1 MDQYVVE
8 GAHDRWSRVSQNR
21 HLDPIVGDTTIG
33 FTHASPQII
42 VVGYGCTIGKRAR
55 LFSRITFGFMFSV
68 SYVVNVTEGA
78 AVVDWK
84 PVLAVL
90 RSGDGYSEWQKMKNK
105 ERKRHVQEL
114 DGQK

>member
-1 MDQYVVE
+1 
-8 GAHDRWSRVSQNR
+8 
-21 HLDPIVGDTTIG
+21 
-33 FTHASPQII
+33 
-42 VVGYGCTIGKRAR
+42 
-55 LFSRITFGFMFSV
+55 MFSV